1 MLKTRTS
8 TPRRPRASLWA
19 LGGALLG
26 AVVGA
31 AAFAPAAW
39 LAQGVQSASNGRL
52 LLADAQGTIWN
63 GHALMVLTGG
73 PGSRDAAVLPS
84 RLEWRLGFSSQ
95 GLQLA
100 LAQACCMAPDV
111 SLSVAPGWGQWRV
124 AIQTGASKEIGQW
137 PAGWLEGL
145 GAPLNTLRPAGHLR
159 LSAHDASVVRKGA
172 GAALSGRLE
181 LDLLQTSSRLSTL
194 DPLGSYRL
202 TLTGDAKGPTLVNL
216 LTLDGALQLSGQGQ
230 IDAKGLHLRGE
241 ARASNG
247 QEAALNNLLNI
258 IGRRNGAAS
267 VLSIG

>member
-1 MLKTRTS
+1 MTPINP
-8 TPRRPRASLWA
+8 PRRPRTRLWA

-26 AVVGA
+26 AAVGLV
-31 AAFAPAAW
+31 AFAPAAW
-39 LAQGVQSASNGRL
+39 LAQGVQSASKGRL
-52 LLADAQGTIWN
+52 LLADAQGTLWN

-84 RLEWRLGFSSQ
+84 RLEWRLSLTLQ

-100 LAQACCMAPDV
+100 LSQDCCLAPGV

-124 AIQTGASKEIGQW
+124 GIHTGTSHEIGQW

-159 LSAHDASVVRKGA
+159 LSAHDASVLRKGA

-181 LDLLQTSSRLSTL
+181 LDLLQTSSRLSTI
-194 DPLGSYRL
+194 DPLGSYRI
-202 TLTGDAKGPTLVNL
+202 TLTGDANGPTLVNL
-216 LTLDGALQLSGQGQ
+216 STLDGALQLSGQGQ
-230 IDAKGLHLRGE
+230 INAKGLQLRGE
-241 ARASNG
+241 ARASSG
-247 QEAALNNLLNI
+247 QEAAMNNLLNI